1 MIGGFESWIEQ
12 MSQSKVWKRAMAK
25 NNLKIASHQRMKIWE
40 GNIEGPTYFQQAIT
54 YQDGAL
60 LEGGGCTL
68 NA

>member
-1 MIGGFESWIEQ
+1 
-12 MSQSKVWKRAMAK
+12 MAK